1 MCEGKPLH
9 IHAPVTKKAR
19 RRTKAEMIFE
29 RELDKNWNVRK
40 LNKSKNDE
48 NEKHK
53 TENIPVP
60 KSKKACP
67 NFPLF

>member
-29 RELDKNWNVRK
+29 RELDKN
-40 LNKSKNDE
+40 
-48 NEKHK
+48 
-53 TENIPVP
+53 
-60 KSKKACP
+60 
-67 NFPLF
+67 